1 MDLAAWKSL
10 VPITREILMECWELK
25 PGQSDSE
32 IPVRMKRQIR
42 DSEYGEPFI
51 FCSKESIKK

>member
-10 VPITREILMECWELK
+10 VTITREILMECWEVK
-25 PGQSDSE
+25 PGQSENE

-42 DSEYGEPFI
+42 DSEYANLLYFALR
-51 FCSKESIKK
+51 KA